1 MSKTYTVTEEFLQK
15 AYKEACVE
23 WKQKLETEFPEA
35 FQKVEIGK
43 WYKEEGSNLL
53 FYIEKITSGV
63 AIGYGFERNG
73 RWFSNYAWEN
83 VPLRKCIKLATE
95 EEVQNALFNEA
106 EKRYGKNWREVKI
119 KQTIEREFPFINSGA
134 LTVTFTLTSGRLWN
148 KNGVLYKDGVWA
160 EVIEDKCSE
169 KEELLQQLQQLQEK
183 IEEWWD

>member
-15 AYKEACVE
+15 AYKEACAE

-63 AIGYGFERNG
+63 AIGYGFDKCG

-83 VPLRKCIKLATE
+83 VPLRECIKLATR
-95 EEVQNALFNEA
+95 EEVENALYNEA
-106 EKRYGKNWREVKI
+106 EKRYGKNWKEVKI
-119 KQTIEREFPFINSGA
+119 KQTIERGIPPTNSGK
-134 LTVTFTLTSGRLWN
+134 LGVFFFFTEKRLWN

-160 EVIEDKCSE
+160 EILEDNCSE
-169 KEELLQQLQQLQEK
+169 KEELLQQLKQLQEK
-183 IEEWWD
+183 IEKLC